1 MTHQPDPQSD
11 EALGERAAA
20 MIQFEATWFQLDE
33 DRVDAIRARFAC
45 SVEEYTL
52 ELNRVMDHPDALAI
66 DPLVVRRL
74 RRHRERR
81 RRARLDGTAAAD
93 QGSHA

>member
-1 MTHQPDPQSD
+1 MTQQPEPPMD
-11 EALGERAAA
+11 EPLGERAAA
-20 MIQFEATWFQLDE
+20 MIEFEATWFQLGE
-33 DRVDAIRARFAC
+33 ERHDAIRARFAC
-45 SVEEYTL
+45 SVEDYNL
-52 ELNRVMDHPDALAI
+52 ELNRVIDHPDALAI

-81 RRARLDGTAAAD
+81 RRARLDASATAD

>member
-1 MTHQPDPQSD
+1 MD
-11 EALGERAAA
+11 EPLGERAAA
-20 MIQFEATWFQLDE
+20 MIAFEATWFQLGE
-33 DRVDAIRARFAC
+33 ERHDAIRARFAC
-45 SVEEYTL
+45 SVEDYNL
-52 ELNRVMDHPDALAI
+52 ELNRVIDHPDALAI

-81 RRARLDGTAAAD
+81 RRARLDASAAGD

>member
-1 MTHQPDPQSD
+1 MSHEGDEPPEQP
-11 EALGERAAA
+11 LGERAAA
-20 MIQFEATWFQLDE
+20 MIEFEAAWFLLGE
-33 DRVDAIRARFAC
+33 ERHEVIRARFAC

-52 ELNRVMDHPDALAI
+52 ELDRVMDHPDALAI

-81 RRARLDGTAAAD
+81 RRARLDASAAAD